1 MTTLLFYSVWCTV
14 PSPASPLSAS
24 QMEAPPM
31 TAALS
36 LTALIVVATA
46 KVHMAGGA
54 YGVGINVGRYR

>member
-1 MTTLLFYSVWCTV
+1 
-14 PSPASPLSAS
+14 
-24 QMEAPPM
+24 MEAPPM

>member
-1 MTTLLFYSVWCTV
+1 
-14 PSPASPLSAS
+14 
-24 QMEAPPM
+24 M

-54 YGVGINVGRYR
+54 YGAGINVGGRGGALGIATGCPTTASCVD